1 MAENEEEIDYKYVKQ
16 ICNQIFD
23 QMKKAVVGKIDVIEY
38 ILISLLSGG
47 HVLLEGVP
55 GVAKTYMANTFANI
69 LSLDFKRIQFTP
81 DLLPADIVGTYI
93 FDQNKS
99 EFRFRKGPI
108 FANIILADE
117 INRAPPKTQS
127 ALLESMQEKQVT
139 IEGTSFPL
147 PDPFIVVATQ
157 NPIELEGTYP
167 LPEAQLDRFMFRVF
181 VDYPTGEEEVEIL
194 ELKNNPNTIEL
205 RPVTTAQQ
213 IKQMQK
219 VVAKVHIK
227 KELMGY
233 IKDIVIRTRSDP
245 QILLGASPR
254 ASIVLLTG
262 AKAYAA
268 IKGRKYVIPDD
279 IKRLAYATLNHRI
292 ILKPETEL
300 EGITVDDVIKRLL
313 NEASPPS

>member
-1 MAENEEEIDYKYVKQ
+1 MSEDEEINFDYVKQ
-16 ICNQIFD
+16 ICDEIFA
-23 QMKKAVVGKIDVIEY
+23 QMKKAVIGKIDVIEY

-55 GVAKTYMANTFANI
+55 GVAKTYMANTFAKI
-69 LSLDFKRIQFTP
+69 LNLEFKRIQFTP

-93 FDQNKS
+93 YDQNKN

-139 IEGTSFPL
+139 VEGTTYPL
-147 PDPFIVVATQ
+147 PEPFIVIATQ

-181 VDYPTGEEEVEIL
+181 VDYPTGDEEVEIL
-194 ELKNNPNTIEL
+194 ELKNDEAKIEL
-205 RPVTTAQQ
+205 KAVTTAQQ
-213 IKQMQK
+213 IKQMQRM
-219 VVAKVHIK
+219 VNKVHIRR
-227 KELMGY
+227 EIMEY
-233 IKDIVIRTRSDP
+233 IKDIVTKTRTDP

-262 AKAYAA
+262 SKAYAA
-268 IKGRKYVIPDD
+268 IKGRSFVIPDD
-279 IKRLAYATLNHRI
+279 VKKLAYASLNHRI
-292 ILKPETEL
+292 ILKPEAEL
-300 EGITVDDVIKRLL
+300 EGITVDDVIKRILE
-313 NEASPPS
+313 EASPPS